1 MSSGY
6 AFPQRPVPL
15 YNYKLKGNKG
25 STQLMRILKVDRSGE
40 EEEEE
45 EERWEEGVETCNK
58 KFPAN
63 FPRNMFFPAE
73 YPPHFWLLLLLL
85 LLLLQWCRL
94 LLFFFWYCFRQDLKR
109 HADDNGRWATS
120 PGRLDGDGDVS
131 ATRRLGAALVGAT
144 VAAGMRPLRWF
155 IGNVGCPF
163 CLPSFSLSFC
173 LCTLGSFFFFFLIH
187 SLLYRLFL
195 YLCYLQTRSTLVWHL
210 TSRIVEAGKIG
221 RVVIM
226 ALMTFWCTSPKM
238 NPLTFS
244 AADDSSSDY
253 RFSFLFPLGTRW
265 VLFFLPRSITA
276 HYMDR

>member
-1 MSSGY
+1 M
-6 AFPQRPVPL
+6 
-15 YNYKLKGNKG
+15 
-25 STQLMRILKVDRSGE
+25 I
-40 EEEEE
+40 
-45 EERWEEGVETCNK
+45 
-58 KFPAN
+58 
-63 FPRNMFFPAE
+63 
-73 YPPHFWLLLLLL
+73 
-85 LLLLQWCRL
+85 
-94 LLFFFWYCFRQDLKR
+94 FFWYCFRQDLKR

-173 LCTLGSFFFFFLIH
+173 LCPLGSFFFFFLIH

-221 RVVIM
+221 RVLIM